1 MCTVNNEQMATFGQE
16 FRCNAYINALFAV
29 LHMLLAFMFIYYGNS
44 LKHLYEA
51 YSQIMDDWILG
62 P

>member
-1 MCTVNNEQMATFGQE
+1 MCTVNNEQMATFGQLQ
-16 FRCNAYINALFAV
+16 CYINALFAV

-51 YSQIMDDWILG
+51 YSQIMNDWILG
-62 P
+62 PQ